1 MRVAQPLLVAA
12 VVSLL
17 ALSATADGRTRAEC
31 ERDYKPQVGQAGK
44 DVVWVPTPDELVNRM
59 LTMAKVT
66 PKDYVFD
73 LGAGDG
79 KIAIAAGKKFGAT
92 AVGIEYNP
100 DMAKLAQCFVQAEGV
115 TDRVKIIQ
123 GDIFKEDFSKATV
136 VTMYLLPE
144 LNMRLR
150 PTILAMKPGTRSPRT
165 SSTWATG
172 GRRDRRDRV
181 PHRLPVDRA
190 GQVEGSWTFRDDG
203 GKTTFNVAMTQKFQ
217 RLSGDA
223 SMGSNK
229 NPLVGATLRG
239 EEIKF
244 AFNDD
249 KGQTRTLTGT
259 VRGNEIIG
267 TLRGPAARRSRSA
280 ASAASRRARAAS
292 PADGGAFS
300 YPTRTP
306 AMTSTTTSQSTA
318 ADSAPRPALSV
329 FDAVM
334 IITGIVIGG
343 GIFSMPPLVA
353 GVTGSVQWML
363 VAWLAGGVLSLIG
376 ALVYAELATTYPSA
390 GGDYH
395 FLTRA
400 YGRDLSFFFAW
411 ARVMVITTGS
421 IAMLAFIFGDYMS
434 RVLSLGA
441 HSSTIYAV
449 LTVVLLTAV
458 NIIGLRESAR
468 TQNVLTLLLIAGLA
482 LVAVAG
488 AIAYLGGRAPT
499 PADGPPAGGLPAAFG
514 LAMVFVL
521 LTFGGWNEA
530 AYISAEVKGAAAP
543 S

>member
-115 TDRVKIIQ
+115 ADRVKIIQ

-150 PTILAMKPGTRSPRT
+150 PTILAMKPGTRVTSHQFNMGDWEADETAEIEYRT
-165 SSTWATG
+165 AYLWI
-172 GRRDRRDRV
+172 V
-181 PHRLPVDRA
+181 PAR
-190 GQVEGSWTFRDDG
+190 VEGNWTFRDDG

-267 TLRGPAARRSRSA
+267 TLRGP
-280 ASAASRRARAAS
+280 
-292 PADGGAFS
+292 G
-300 YPTRTP
+300 
-306 AMTSTTTSQSTA
+306 
-318 ADSAPRPALSV
+318 
-329 FDAVM
+329 
-334 IITGIVIGG
+334 
-343 GIFSMPPLVA
+343 
-353 GVTGSVQWML
+353 
-363 VAWLAGGVLSLIG
+363 
-376 ALVYAELATTYPSA
+376 
-390 GGDYH
+390 
-395 FLTRA
+395 
-400 YGRDLSFFFAW
+400 
-411 ARVMVITTGS
+411 
-421 IAMLAFIFGDYMS
+421 
-434 RVLSLGA
+434 
-441 HSSTIYAV
+441 
-449 LTVVLLTAV
+449 
-458 NIIGLRESAR
+458 
-468 TQNVLTLLLIAGLA
+468 
-482 LVAVAG
+482 
-488 AIAYLGGRAPT
+488 
-499 PADGPPAGGLPAAFG
+499 
-514 LAMVFVL
+514 
-521 LTFGGWNEA
+521 
-530 AYISAEVKGAAAP
+530 SAEIKVSGKR